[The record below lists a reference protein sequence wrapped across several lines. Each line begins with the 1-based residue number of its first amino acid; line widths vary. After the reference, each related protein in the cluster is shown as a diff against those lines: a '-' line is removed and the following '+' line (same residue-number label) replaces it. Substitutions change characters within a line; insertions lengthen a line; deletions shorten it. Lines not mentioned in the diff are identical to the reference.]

1 MEFCFLY
8 FTDGHAGFY
17 IRIDKSIGRFT
28 PEIFLQ
34 YSSGIH
40 PYSHVLFGGIKPKL
54 SFGEMAEW
62 LIAPVLKTGIV
73 SNKELSRVRIPL
85 SPFFSLNRFV
95 SIGFARIGII
105 KKEKWLGYPT

>member
-1 MEFCFLY
+1 MEFDFL
-8 FTDGHAGFY
+8 FHGHAGFY
-17 IRIDKSIGRFT
+17 IWIDRSIRRFT

-34 YSSGIH
+34 IVEVST
-40 PYSHVLFGGIKPKL
+40 PYGYVLFGGIKEKL

-73 SNKELSRVRIPL
+73 FTIEGSNPSLS
-85 SPFFSLNRFV
+85 FFCSLNRFV

-105 KKEKWLGYPT
+105 KKGEWLGYPT